1 MRASMRS
8 SKGANVPSEPV
19 HWKLRVI
26 SPKSFRQAS
35 WWFLRAFSHIEARL
49 WVDARLAAMT
59 LLRCGPDEVEVAR
72 APSSI
77 DSKAL
82 CARSRSFRT

>member
-1 MRASMRS
+1 MGGPNHVNILELFPCSGGFAE
-8 SKGANVPSEPV
+8 G
-19 HWKLRVI
+19 
-26 SPKSFRQAS
+26 FRRAS